1 MQDAE
6 DFQNED
12 CILFIHSYLFKF
24 FRNKQSKEMSNKI
37 WKTLNHQFKKT
48 HLHHHRN
55 FKAIYKIQII
65 LNRFTH

>member
-37 WKTLNHQFKKT
+37 WKTLNHQFK
-48 HLHHHRN
+48 
-55 FKAIYKIQII
+55 
-65 LNRFTH
+65 